1 MLTYNELLSG
11 YYIFSCLYDQIVSMF
26 LSESLLFFFLLANI
40 SSILDL
46 LCYIFF
52 SWHRNVG
59 LAPGKSIS
67 FVGASKGALMKG
79 GYAGANQSRMAMSKN
94 MMILPEAKQVEKMTI
109 SSAKTITQVLFFR
122 ILNLFENDAGK
133 NLIEM

>member
-1 MLTYNELLSG
+1 MN
-11 YYIFSCLYDQIVSMF
+11 
-26 LSESLLFFFLLANI
+26 
-40 SSILDL
+40 
-46 LCYIFF
+46 
-52 SWHRNVG
+52 
-59 LAPGKSIS
+59 
-67 FVGASKGALMKG
+67 G

-122 ILNLFENDAGK
+122 IPNLFENDAGK

>member
-1 MLTYNELLSG
+1 
-11 YYIFSCLYDQIVSMF
+11 
-26 LSESLLFFFLLANI
+26 
-40 SSILDL
+40 
-46 LCYIFF
+46 
-52 SWHRNVG
+52 
-59 LAPGKSIS
+59 
-67 FVGASKGALMKG
+67 MKG

-122 ILNLFENDAGK
+122 IPNLFENDAGK